1 MQKDRVYNMKSYN
14 IQVDR
19 ETKRNIKIHINDYA
33 RIGRYT
39 DIQTVELTQNLIEL
53 TEPRLQ
59 KHRRFISDER

>member
-19 ETKRNIKIHINDYA
+19 ETKRNIKIYINDYA

-53 TEPRLQ
+53 TKPRLQ
-59 KHRRFISDER
+59 KHRRFISGER

>member
-19 ETKRNIKIHINDYA
+19 ETKRNIKIYINDYA

-59 KHRRFISDER
+59 KHRRFISGER